1 MKFARPEYWSEQPF
15 PPPGHLPNP
24 GIEPRSPA
32 LQVDSLPAEPQGKPM
47 GVIGRLLFCLPQ
59 VTALEKTDLSLT
71 LDLGP
76 LLNLSEHLLFVCK
89 LDGDIRFAEAL

>member
-1 MKFARPEYWSEQPF
+1 MDIVGRP
-15 PPPGHLPNP
+15 
-24 GIEPRSPA
+24 
-32 LQVDSLPAEPQGKPM
+32 
-47 GVIGRLLFCLPQ
+47 LFFLPQ

-76 LLNLSEHLLFVCK
+76 LLNLSECLFFICK

>member
-1 MKFARPEYWSEQPF
+1 MGYSRQEYWS
-15 PPPGHLPNP
+15 GLPYPLPRDLLNP
-24 GIEPRSPA
+24 GSEPRSPA

-89 LDGDIRFAEAL
+89 LDGDIRFTEAL

>member
-1 MKFARPEYWSEQPF
+1 
-15 PPPGHLPNP
+15 
-24 GIEPRSPA
+24 
-32 LQVDSLPAEPQGKPM
+32 M